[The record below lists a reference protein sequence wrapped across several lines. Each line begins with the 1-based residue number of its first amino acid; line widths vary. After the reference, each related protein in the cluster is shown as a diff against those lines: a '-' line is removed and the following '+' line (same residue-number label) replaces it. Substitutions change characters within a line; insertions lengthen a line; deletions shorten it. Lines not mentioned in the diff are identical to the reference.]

1 MSIVNIILC
10 TVGIVS
16 GVLCVKQML
25 VYCIDILRQPD
36 NSDFYGE
43 DQL

>member
-10 TVGIVS
+10 IVAVVS
-16 GVLCVKQML
+16 GVLCVAQML
-25 VYCIDILRQPD
+25 GYCFDILRQPD

>member
-10 TVGIVS
+10 TAGIVS
-16 GVLCVKQML
+16 GVLCVAQML
-25 VYCIDILRQPD
+25 RYCISILNQPD
-36 NSDFYGE
+36 DSDFYGE

>member
-10 TVGIVS
+10 TAAVIS
-16 GVLCVKQML
+16 GVLCAAQMFG
-25 VYCIDILRQPD
+25 YCFDILRQPD

-43 DQL
+43 D